1 MILDIQFEIG
11 GRKLDPCFIGDSVE
25 KATLLYVARL
35 IRKKFSTIR
44 VSDREDPL
52 RVLIKG
58 EDVDHLHFE
67 LEGSQSILDQV
78 KDKTGVSR
86 REDIVLTV

>member
-1 MILDIQFEIG
+1 MILELQFEIG

-35 IRKKFSTIR
+35 IRKKFSAIR

-52 RVLIKG
+52 KVLIKG

-78 KDKTGVSR
+78 KDKTGASQ

>member
-1 MILDIQFEIG
+1 MMLEIHFEIG

-35 IRKKFSTIR
+35 IRKKFSAIR

-58 EDVDHLHFE
+58 EDVDHLHYE
-67 LEGSQSILDQV
+67 LEGSQSILQQV
-78 KDKTGVSR
+78 RDKTGASQ